1 MTQFIALLI
10 SLAIEIPIILL
21 LTHFLQ
27 RFSSSVELLA
37 MFALACGA
45 TLLTH
50 PLAWTSNQIII
61 SDFIFPLRVIIIE
74 SIVIFVEGFLY
85 SQVLDLGWRKG
96 LYLSMI
102 ANIASFCGGI
112 IIYRLIEFML

>member
-1 MTQFIALLI
+1 MTPFIALLI

-27 RFSSSVELLA
+27 RFSSLVELLA

-50 PLAWTSNQIII
+50 PLAWTSNLVMIYNLE
-61 SDFIFPLRVIIIE
+61 FPARIIIIE
-74 SIVIFVEGFLY
+74 AIVFFIEGFLY
-85 SQVLDLGWRKG
+85 AQVLDLGWKKG
-96 LYLSMI
+96 LYLSFI
-102 ANIASFCGGI
+102 ANLASYCVGMIFFK
-112 IIYRLIEFML
+112 FMS

>member
-1 MTQFIALLI
+1 MTQFIALLV

-21 LTHFLQ
+21 LIHFLQ

-50 PLAWTSNQIII
+50 PLAWTSNQVIIYNLA
-61 SDFIFPLRVIIIE
+61 FPAKIIIIE
-74 SIVIFVEGFLY
+74 AIVIFVEGFLY
-85 SQVLDLGWRKG
+85 AQVLDLGWKKG
-96 LYLSMI
+96 LYLSFI
-102 ANIASFCGGI
+102 ANLASYCVGLI
-112 IIYRLIEFML
+112 IFRLM

>member
-10 SLAIEIPIILL
+10 SLAIEIPIVLL
-21 LTHFLQ
+21 LIHFLQ

-50 PLAWTSNQIII
+50 PLAWMSNQIII
-61 SDFIFPLRVIIIE
+61 HDLIFPARIIIIE
-74 SIVIFVEGFLY
+74 AIVVFVEGFLY

-102 ANIASFCGGI
+102 ANIASFCGGM
-112 IIYRLIEFML
+112 IIYRVIELMQ

>member
-50 PLAWTSNQIII
+50 PLAWTSNQVMIYNLA
-61 SDFIFPLRVIIIE
+61 FPVRIIIIE
-74 SIVIFVEGFLY
+74 AIVIFIEGFLY
-85 SQVLDLGWRKG
+85 SQVLDLNWKKG
-96 LYLSMI
+96 LYLSFI
-102 ANIASFCGGI
+102 ANLASYCVGM
-112 IIYRLIEFML
+112 IIYQYMS

>member
-1 MTQFIALLI
+1 MTQFIALLV

-21 LTHFLQ
+21 LIHFLQ

-50 PLAWTSNQIII
+50 PLAWTSNQMMIYNLA
-61 SDFIFPLRVIIIE
+61 FPVRIIIIE
-74 SIVIFVEGFLY
+74 AIVIFIEGFLY
-85 SQVLDLGWRKG
+85 SQVLDLNWKIG
-96 LYLSMI
+96 LYLSFI
-102 ANIASFCGGI
+102 ANLASYCVGM
-112 IIYRLIEFML
+112 IIYQYMS

>member
-1 MTQFIALLI
+1 MTQFIALLV
-10 SLAIEIPIILL
+10 SLAIEIPIVLL
-21 LTHFLQ
+21 LIHFLQ
-27 RFSSSVELLA
+27 GFSSSVELLA

-50 PLAWTSNQIII
+50 PLASTSSQIMI
-61 SDFIFPLRVIIIE
+61 SDFIFPARIIIIE
-74 SIVIFVEGFLY
+74 AIVVFVEGFLY

-112 IIYRLIEFML
+112 IIYRMIQLM

>member
-10 SLAIEIPIILL
+10 SLAIEIPIVLL
-21 LTHFLQ
+21 LIHYLQ
-27 RFSSSVELLA
+27 RFSSLVEVLA

-50 PLAWTSNQIII
+50 PLAWMSNQIII
-61 SDFIFPLRVIIIE
+61 YKLIFPARVIIIE
-74 SIVIFVEGFLY
+74 AIVIFVEGFLY
-85 SQVLDLGWRKG
+85 SQVLDLGWRKA

-112 IIYRLIEFML
+112 IISHFI

>member
-27 RFSSSVELLA
+27 GFSSFTEFVG
-37 MFALACGA
+37 MFALACST

-50 PLAWTSNQIII
+50 SIAWTSNQIVILYLLSPVRI
-61 SDFIFPLRVIIIE
+61 IIIE
-74 SIVIFVEGFLY
+74 AIVICIEGFLY
-85 SQVLDLGWRKG
+85 SQVLNLGWRKG
-96 LYLSMI
+96 FYLSLI
-102 ANIASFCGGI
+102 ANIASYCGGI
-112 IIYRLIEFML
+112 IISHFI

>member
-1 MTQFIALLI
+1 MTQFIALII

-27 RFSSSVELLA
+27 RFSSFVELLA
-37 MFALACGA
+37 MSALACGA

-50 PLAWTSNQIII
+50 PLAWASNQLIIY
-61 SDFIFPLRVIIIE
+61 DFIFPIRIIIIE
-74 SIVIFVEGFLY
+74 AIVVSVEGFLY

-96 LYLSMI
+96 FYLSMI
-102 ANIASFCGGI
+102 ANIASFCGGL
-112 IIYRLIEFML
+112 IIYRLMQ

>member
-1 MTQFIALLI
+1 MTQFIALLL

-21 LTHFLQ
+21 LTHYLQ
-27 RFSSSVELLA
+27 RFSSFVELLA
-37 MFALACGA
+37 MSSLACGA

-61 SDFIFPLRVIIIE
+61 HDLIFPVRIIIIE
-74 SIVIFVEGFLY
+74 AIVVFIEGFLY

-112 IIYRLIEFML
+112 IMYKFL

>member
-21 LTHFLQ
+21 LTHFSQ
-27 RFSSSVELLA
+27 RFSSFVELLA

-50 PLAWTSNQIII
+50 PMAWMSNQIII
-61 SDFIFPLRVIIIE
+61 FYLFPPLTIIIVE
-74 SIVIFVEGFLY
+74 AIVILIEGFLY
-85 SQVLDLGWRKG
+85 SQVLDIGWKKG
-96 LYLSMI
+96 FCISLI
-102 ANIASFCGGI
+102 ANIASYLGGV
-112 IIYRLIEFML
+112 IIYKSF

>member
-21 LTHFLQ
+21 LTHFLSK
-27 RFSSSVELLA
+27 FSSAVEFLA
-37 MFALACGA
+37 MFSLACGA

-50 PLAWTSNQIII
+50 PFAWTSNLILEYYL
-61 SDFIFPLRVIIIE
+61 SFPVRITIIE
-74 SIVIFVEGFLY
+74 SIIITIEAFLY

-96 LYLSMI
+96 LYLSLI
-102 ANIASFCGGI
+102 ANIASYCGGI
-112 IIYRLIEFML
+112 IIDRII